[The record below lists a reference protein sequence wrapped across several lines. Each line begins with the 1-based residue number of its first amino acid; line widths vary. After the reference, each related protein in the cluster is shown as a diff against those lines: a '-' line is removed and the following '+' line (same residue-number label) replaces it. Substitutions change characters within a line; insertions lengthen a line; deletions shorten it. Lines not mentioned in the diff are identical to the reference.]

1 MERSVLRGL
10 AVLRWVGWAW
20 MAAVAVLARA
30 SLERPLIAAGLIVLA
45 LAVTVVATARLGE
58 GVDAATAR
66 WLVGT
71 EVAVGAAL
79 LLADGFVYDAGHV
92 FSPEAQLGVAW
103 PLAGVLLAG
112 VVWGSLPGVVVGLVF
127 GACRAVSSVLHAPP
141 PDPSG
146 PVLFGSLQPDW
157 VLSLV
162 TSTVL
167 YVAAGGVAGYAAE
180 LLRRSER
187 QVARAQSALAQARA
201 REEVARTLHDG
212 VLQTLA
218 IVERRASDP
227 ELASLARSQDREL
240 RAYLYGQG
248 GAGVIGRGGLGDA
261 LRAAAGRFEETFGG
275 RADVL
280 VPDDLPELGGER
292 VEALV
297 GAVGEALANVGKH
310 ARASR
315 VVVYVEPDDGGVFCS
330 VKDDGIGFDPERVPD
345 GVGLRSS
352 VRRRVTDVGGTAEVV
367 SVPGRGTEV
376 RLRVP
381 VG

>member
-10 AVLRWVGWAW
+10 AALRWVGWVW
-20 MAAVAVLARA
+20 MAAVATLARA
-30 SLERPLIAAGLIVLA
+30 SLDRPLLAAGLVVLA

-58 GVDAATAR
+58 GVDAATAP
-66 WLVGT
+66 WLVGA

-79 LLADGFVYDAGHV
+79 LLADGFVYDAAHV

-112 VVWGSLPGVVVGLVF
+112 VVWGSVPGIGVGLAF
-127 GACRAVSSVLHAPP
+127 GACRAVSSVLHAPT
-141 PDPSG
+141 PDPAG

-162 TSTVL
+162 TTTVL

-218 IVERRASDP
+218 IVERRAADP
-227 ELASLARSQDREL
+227 ELANLARRQDREL
-240 RAYLYGQG
+240 RTYLYGQA
-248 GAGVIGRGGLGDA
+248 GADVIGRGGLGDA
-261 LRAAAGRFEETFGG
+261 LRAAAARFEDTFGG

-280 VPDDLPELGGER
+280 VPDDLPSLDAQRG
-292 VEALV
+292 EALV
-297 GAVGEALANVGKH
+297 GAVGEALTNVGKH
-310 ARASR
+310 ARAGR
-315 VVVYVEPDDGGVFCS
+315 VVVFVEPDDGGVFCS
-330 VKDDGIGFDPERVPD
+330 VKDDGVGFDPQRVAE
-345 GVGLRSS
+345 GEGLRSS
-352 VRRRVTDVGGTAEVV
+352 VRRRVTEVGGTVRVV
-367 SVPGRGTEV
+367 SAPGRGTEV

-381 VG
+381 AG